1 MTRHFPDISSPSRTR
16 RAARTAL
23 LGTALALLA
32 GCAADASSA
41 RPATAT
47 PPPAEPAA
55 APAPAPFASTYQPR
69 PAADTAIVGA
79 SVLTGTGT
87 RIDNGTVLMA
97 AGKIVAVGADVAV
110 PAGARVIDGRGKWVT
125 PGIIDAH
132 SHLGVFA
139 APGVEGHADGNEN
152 IDPYTAHVWAEH
164 SLWPQDP
171 VFTKARAG
179 GVTSLLILPGS
190 ANLFGG
196 RGVSV
201 KNIPAVTVQQMKFPG
216 APYTL
221 KMACGEN
228 PKGRYGSRGRA
239 PATRMGEV
247 AGFRRAWI
255 DAAEY
260 GRKVDAYEKK
270 RARGEAAEAP
280 KRDLGL
286 ETLAGVLKG
295 DILVQNHCYRADEM
309 AVMLDVGHEFGYKT
323 RAFHHAVEAYK
334 IADLLVA
341 DDVCVATWATRWGF
355 KMEAYDAIEE
365 NAAIL
370 SKAGVCVAI
379 HSDEQRLIQRLNV
392 ESAVAIAAGRR
403 AGIDISQEEAI
414 KWITINP
421 AKIMGIAD
429 RTGSLEPGKMA
440 DVVLWSNNPFSVYA
454 IAEKVFIDGALI
466 HDTSDPATRYRSDFE
481 IGQPVG
487 EE

>member
-1 MTRHFPDISSPSRTR
+1 VTRQHPETSFRPLR
-16 RAARTAL
+16 RRTARPLL
-23 LGTALALLA
+23 LGASLALLA
-32 GCAADASSA
+32 GCSAAASSA
-41 RPATAT
+41 RPSDT
-47 PPPAEPAA
+47 PPAPQPSA
-55 APAPAPFASTYQPR
+55 APAPVSFASTYQPR
-69 PAADTAIVGA
+69 PAADTAIIGA
-79 SVLTGTGT
+79 SILTGTGT

-97 AGKIVAVGADVAV
+97 AGKIVAVGAGIAV
-110 PAGARVIDGRGKWVT
+110 PDGARIIDGRGKWVT

-139 APGVEGHADGNEN
+139 APGVQGHADGNEN

-164 SLWPQDP
+164 SVWPQDP

-201 KNIPAVTVQQMKFPG
+201 KNVPAVTVQQMKFPD

-239 PATRMGEV
+239 PATRMGEI

-260 GRKVDAYEKK
+260 GRKIDAYEKK

-309 AVMLDVGHEFGYKT
+309 AVMLDIGHEFGYKT

-403 AGIDISQEEAI
+403 AGIDIPQEEAI

-429 RTGSLEPGKMA
+429 KTGSLEPGKMA
-440 DVVLWSNNPFSVYA
+440 DVVLWSKNPFSVYA
-454 IAEKVFIDGALI
+454 IAEKVFIDGALVL
-466 HDTSDPATRYRSDFE
+466 DTSDPATRYRSDFE